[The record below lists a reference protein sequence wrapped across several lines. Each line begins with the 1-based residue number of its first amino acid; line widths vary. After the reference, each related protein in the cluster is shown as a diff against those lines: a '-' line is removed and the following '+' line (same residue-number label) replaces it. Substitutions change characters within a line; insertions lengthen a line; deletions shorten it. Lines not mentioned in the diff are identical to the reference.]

1 MSSLRAW
8 SRALSCS
15 TCASASRCRR
25 PFSTIPARRSAIADS
40 WSTSDGVNSRCSSVW
55 TLSTPTTWS
64 CQVSGTDSIEAT
76 KRRWS
81 IPRTHRKRGSA
92 ATSGMTMASRV
103 AATRPVIPSPN
114 GTTARPIWKRSRP
127 LVAASVRRVPSR
139 SSRYSDDTLAPSASR
154 VPSTT
159 VSSSSSHVWAVV
171 TRPSSSME
179 EPELGDRVLR
189 PPAERLARSV
199 RGLARRPAGGL
210 VVTPGRRVRRSRA
223 ASAAVY
229 GPSIPAITITV
240 PA

>member
-64 CQVSGTDSIEAT
+64 CHVSGTDSIEAT

-171 TRPSSSME
+171 TRPSSSWRNRSSAIGSCGR
-179 EPELGDRVLR
+179 PRSGSRGRSGGSPGV
-189 PPAERLARSV
+189 PPAGSSS
-199 RGLARRPAGGL
+199 RPGAGSG
-210 VVTPGRRVRRSRA
+210 RSRA